1 MGKREDEEKRRQEQ
15 ERTWGE
21 IKRGERREEEEG
33 GDGKEDQ
40 RREEEGGRRVERR
53 GGKERRKKQRE
64 MEGSRYQHF
73 QLLVVLLTSFFEA
86 EGLPVGGTRGGNLI
100 TRLQLLN
107 LHMQRKTW
115 LLRTTWSQVVVCALY
130 QREHGGVRAILTS
143 VSMGL

>member
-15 ERTWGE
+15 EKTWEE

-40 RREEEGGRRVERR
+40 RR
-53 GGKERRKKQRE
+53 GGKEGRREQGE

-73 QLLVVLLTSFFEA
+73 QLLVVSLTSFFEA
-86 EGLPVGGTRGGNLI
+86 EGLPVGGTRRGNLI

-115 LLRTTWSQVVVCALY
+115 LIRTTWNQVVVCALY
-130 QREHGGVRAILTS
+130 QCDHGLVGQVLTN
-143 VSMGL
+143 VSMDL